1 MKTHMHAL
9 VFGFLIALPSTE
21 VLYAEDKSP
30 AIRNLDVKTIEKLGR
45 ELYKRDS
52 LAAAATD
59 LLFEKYP
66 EARKMKFGGWLT
78 EISDEVSRVYLFK
91 RADDGVKQG
100 YVAVFSEEDDPK
112 ITKHLDEPIPEAVK
126 LRLLARSTAIE
137 AIPGFYDRPYNFEVL
152 DDPDG
157 KGFIVYSLAATKDA
171 NEVVVGGHSR
181 VTVSED
187 GKKAESVDE
196 LSKSLLIIPKS
207 PPGAE
212 KEVVAFTVSH
222 IVSATPVE
230 THVFLSLLHKKSF
243 YVTTGKEEVW
253 KVEDG
258 SITEVETEAEQ
269 DGADQPATVPESK
282 SEGDENPKPESRGRP
297 Q

>member
-1 MKTHMHAL
+1 MHTL
-9 VFGFLIALPSTE
+9 VFGVVIALLSTAD
-21 VLYAEDKSP
+21 LYAEDKE
-30 AIRNLDVKTIEKLGR
+30 AEIRDLDIKTIEKLGR

-66 EARKMKFGGWLT
+66 EAKKMKFGGWLT
-78 EISDEVSRVYLFK
+78 EVGDKVSRVYLLK
-91 RADDGVKQG
+91 RVDDGVKQG
-100 YVAVFSEEDDPK
+100 YVAVFSEGEDPQ

-126 LRLLARSTAIE
+126 LRLLARSTAID
-137 AIPGFYDRPYNFEVL
+137 AIPGFYERPYNFEVL

-187 GKKAESVDE
+187 GKKAESVDA
-196 LSKSLLIIPKS
+196 LSKGLLILPKR
-207 PPGAE
+207 PPGTE
-212 KEVVAFTVSH
+212 GEVEAFTVSH

-230 THVFLSLLHKKSF
+230 IHVFLSLMHKKSF
-243 YVTTGKEEVW
+243 YVTTGKEILWRVD
-253 KVEDG
+253 DG

-269 DGADQPATVPESK
+269 D
-282 SEGDENPKPESRGRP
+282 
-297 Q
+297 